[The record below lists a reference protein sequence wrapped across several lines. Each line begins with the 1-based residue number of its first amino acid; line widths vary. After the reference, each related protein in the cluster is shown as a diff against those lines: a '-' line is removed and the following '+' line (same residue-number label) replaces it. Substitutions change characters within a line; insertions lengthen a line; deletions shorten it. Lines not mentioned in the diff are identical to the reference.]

1 MVHVVQACNEEKGL
15 IEDEFIAVRQGLELV
30 ELQIFTEKVRIEGE
44 VSGVGGYVVIQQAMN
59 NEIRQGIT
67 MLQTQDNVSIKAA
80 GDIFEGIHK
89 QIHNSLK
96 KKTENGST
104 LLNHR
109 RSIMRMQEDVW
120 KIQISNITLSS
131 MVEAIDKFVQTLPTK
146 QDLSEHTKAMD
157 EALAKIHEVSTGFTV
172 HLEEYKMSGNTTHA
186 PRSIQAGP
194 SYTHLNR
201 RPQAEEY
208 YEYESSLSTQDDAIQ
223 YYRLTGGNGNES
235 EEKILTF
242 LRIIHSHR
250 IPLRQIH
257 LGRVHL
263 PQDHLHQDHLCQDHL
278 RPVHLRR
285 DHQRHHLQGLQD
297 GESEALKLSQSSVK
311 THILPKESPGMI
323 SMLGALSS
331 KHLSKIKPKSLT
343 ILEEQFIG

>member
-109 RSIMRMQEDVW
+109 RSIMRMQEDV
-120 KIQISNITLSS
+120 
-131 MVEAIDKFVQTLPTK
+131 
-146 QDLSEHTKAMD
+146 
-157 EALAKIHEVSTGFTV
+157 
-172 HLEEYKMSGNTTHA
+172 
-186 PRSIQAGP
+186 
-194 SYTHLNR
+194 
-201 RPQAEEY
+201 
-208 YEYESSLSTQDDAIQ
+208 
-223 YYRLTGGNGNES
+223 
-235 EEKILTF
+235 
-242 LRIIHSHR
+242 
-250 IPLRQIH
+250 
-257 LGRVHL
+257 
-263 PQDHLHQDHLCQDHL
+263 
-278 RPVHLRR
+278 
-285 DHQRHHLQGLQD
+285 
-297 GESEALKLSQSSVK
+297 
-311 THILPKESPGMI
+311 
-323 SMLGALSS
+323 
-331 KHLSKIKPKSLT
+331 
-343 ILEEQFIG
+343 